1 MRLLRASKNRFG
13 SVDEIGLFT
22 MDEKG
27 LHGLKDPSSVFLSS
41 RAAEGLPSGI
51 AFTPAVEGSRTFA
64 VEIQALV
71 VPAKTGLQRI
81 YSDRIDNARVSRVA
95 AILQKHAG
103 LMLADQ
109 DIYVNVAGGIKLS
122 DVSIELALALALYS
136 SKEDIP
142 LSPDLA
148 AFGELSLAGEVRP
161 VQFAE
166 RRIRTL
172 SEMGFRKVLSAD
184 SNDGRLIA
192 GKPVSDIKAALI
204 AAFSKRK

>member
-1 MRLLRASKNRFG
+1 
-13 SVDEIGLFT
+13 
-22 MDEKG
+22 
-27 LHGLKDPSSVFLSS
+27 
-41 RAAEGLPSGI
+41 
-51 AFTPAVEGSRTFA
+51 
-64 VEIQALV
+64 
-71 VPAKTGLQRI
+71 
-81 YSDRIDNARVSRVA
+81 
-95 AILQKHAG
+95 
-103 LMLADQ
+103 MLADQ